1 MITILLN
8 TLLLLVNSIQ
18 IIGEVSHS
26 KTQFSECNHENKKI
40 GYYSLKNFSD
50 LEIRIIQHLHF
61 NQQTNHKIIDF

>member
-26 KTQFSECNHENKKI
+26 KTQFSECNHENKKNWLLFTKELLWLRDKN
-40 GYYSLKNFSD
+40 YSTFAFQSTDKP
-50 LEIRIIQHLHF
+50 
-61 NQQTNHKIIDF
+61 